1 MITSPPRNPNE
12 PDRRTAP
19 GTTAGVIDTIADGMT
34 LVLQRPW
41 LLLVPILVDLVVW
54 QLLRVKMTPMT
65 ENAARFIETT
75 NVADADVAADSIRA
89 IGERVYVSDFLGAFI
104 PSMITGMSLDTIMN
118 LLVTFISPT
127 SGSGVARDNIFG
139 PWQAGLVN
147 PISPGSENVVALI
160 GLLSLLG
167 STIAFAL
174 YRVPIARAIRG
185 DRTSSL
191 WKELMGSWVRFLA
204 YLGVLIL
211 VGMASLIPLSLLGV
225 VFAVL
230 GLNLTFVFAIAL
242 LIFGSMI
249 GLYTYF
255 VVDAMLL
262 HRFGPIQA
270 FRLSYDVGRMYF
282 GQIARF
288 VLTSLFIMF
297 GSLALWNE
305 VVETAPGAI
314 IALVGNAF
322 LCTTLA
328 ASSMLFY
335 TDRFRVIRMTRK
347 RAPIQSPTS

>member
-1 MITSPPRNPNE
+1 MTVRPPRNPNE
-12 PDRRTAP
+12 PDRRTEP

-41 LLLVPILVDLVVW
+41 LLLVPIIVDLIIW
-54 QLLRVKMTPMT
+54 FFLRVTMTPMT
-65 ENAARFIETT
+65 ESAARFIETT
-75 NVADADVAADSIRA
+75 NVADADTAAQSIRD
-89 IGERVYVSDFLGAFI
+89 IGNKIYVSDFLGAFI

-118 LLVTFISPT
+118 QLVTFISPT
-127 SGSGVARDNIFG
+127 SGAGVARENIFE
-139 PWQAGLVN
+139 PWRSGLVDAL
-147 PISPGSENVVALI
+147 SPDSENVVALM

-167 STIAFAL
+167 STVAFVL

-185 DRTSSL
+185 DSTSSL
-191 WKELMGSWVRFLA
+191 WKELLGSWLRFLA
-204 YLGVLIL
+204 YLGVLIM
-211 VGMASLIPLSLLGV
+211 VGMASLIPLSMLGV
-225 VFAVL
+225 IFAVL
-230 GLNLTFVFAIAL
+230 GLNLTFVFAMAL

-255 VVDAMLL
+255 VVDSMLL

-288 VLTSLFIMF
+288 VLTSLFITF

-305 VVETAPGAI
+305 VVESAPGAI

-322 LCTTLA
+322 LGTTLA

-335 TDRFRVIRMTRK
+335 TDRFRVIRMMRK
-347 RAPIQSPTS
+347 RAPITSPTS